1 MNFNTKYV
9 VRLSGEER
17 DSLRALVNTGK
28 VAAAKRRRSQIL
40 LTADA
45 GEQGSGPTDKE
56 VAEALDVGIATVH
69 RVRQAFVEEG
79 CEVAAQGHCEGRPR
93 PPKLDGEQEARLIA
107 LTCGPA
113 PQGRARWTLRLLAS
127 MLVELKI
134 VDSIGKDAVRKTL
147 KKTRS
152 SLG

>member
-9 VRLSGEER
+9 VRLLGEER
-17 DSLRALVNTGK
+17 DRLRVLVNTCK
-28 VAAAKRRRSQIL
+28 VAATKRRRSQIL
-40 LTADA
+40 LKADA
-45 GEQGSGPTDKE
+45 GEEGSGPTDKE

-79 CEVAAQGHCEGRPR
+79 CEVAVQGHCEGRQR

-113 PQGRARWTLRLLAS
+113 PEGRARWTLRLLATT
-127 MLVELKI
+127 LVELKI

-147 KKTRS
+147 KKTKS